1 MNIYISLSAKN
12 NLERKINE
20 YNNPDKHIELY
31 IKSTSC
37 CCGPNIW
44 IAFDYPSG
52 DDTIYNI
59 DGIPFIVNKT
69 LEGIL
74 KSIYID
80 FYFDDMKTGFK
91 IQADKY

>member
-1 MNIYISLSAKN
+1 M
-12 NLERKINE
+12 
-20 YNNPDKHIELY
+20 
-31 IKSTSC
+31 
-37 CCGPNIW
+37 
-44 IAFDYPSG
+44 AFDYPTE